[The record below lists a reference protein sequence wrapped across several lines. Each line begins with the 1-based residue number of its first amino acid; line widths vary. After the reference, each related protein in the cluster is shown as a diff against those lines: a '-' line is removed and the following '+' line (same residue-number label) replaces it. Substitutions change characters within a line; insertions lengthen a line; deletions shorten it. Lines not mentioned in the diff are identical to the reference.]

1 MFSRIIEKG
10 SFTLDSGVK
19 SSYNYDYSAVSDTMN
34 RAYCQ
39 LLKYKLDQWQNQHG
53 MFDIVVGIETE
64 GIRIAYQLAE
74 MMELPFTVIP
84 HKRTDFEQLVKP
96 SWGADPHFLIVDD
109 IVTTGHSM
117 IRAIDFLEIE
127 EKEETVTFGCM
138 IRRNPSNLDYSAVKG
153 DRSKE
158 EMHIKDRRF
167 DAIDKRLVSLFNEPE

>member
-1 MFSRIIEKG
+1 VFSRIIEKG

-34 RAYCQ
+34 PAYCQ

-117 IRAIDFLEIE
+117 IRAIEFLDIE

-138 IRRNPSNLDYSAVKG
+138 IKRNPSNLDYSAVKG